1 MVLRVEGEGRF
12 KPQPVKIGLRGRD
25 HVEILEGLEDGAEVV
40 VAANFLIDAESNLKA
55 ALSTFSAP
63 EAKTAKSYQAVGSV
77 DSVDVSSDTVSMN
90 HEPIPALQWPAMTM
104 DFGLASKD
112 VIEGCCRGNR
122 CASPSKTGGR
132 RIRHHQDRASRR
144 DRAHGALR
152 CSIA

>member
-1 MVLRVEGEGRF
+1 M
-12 KPQPVKIGLRGRD
+12 
-25 HVEILEGLEDGAEVV
+25 EILEGLEDGAEVV

-112 VIEGCCRGNR
+112 VIEGVLPGQPVRFTFEDRGDGEFVIIKIEQ
-122 CASPSKTGGR
+122 AG
-132 RIRHHQDRASRR
+132 AA
-144 DRAHGALR
+144 AHTEH
-152 CSIA
+152 